1 MLEPTTKTT
10 AARPASSPKLDATQA
25 FRAAA
30 ENGSAQVKE
39 AFEKM
44 SAATA
49 EATAQI
55 KHSYSTAVKG
65 AQDYNAKLFEFAQN
79 NTKAVIEF
87 AQKLSGVKSP
97 SDFIELSTDHSRKQF
112 ETLTEQTKELAAL
125 AQKVTL
131 ATVEPLKTGVIRAF
145 GQPT

>member
-1 MLEPTTKTT
+1 ML
-10 AARPASSPKLDATQA
+10 RRRSAT
-25 FRAAA
+25 A
-30 ENGSAQVKE
+30 ENGSAQGKE

-44 SAATA
+44 STATA

-55 KHSYSTAVKG
+55 KDSYSTAVKG
-65 AQDYNAKLFEFAQN
+65 AQDYNAKFFEFAQ
-79 NTKAVIEF
+79 TIPR
-87 AQKLSGVKSP
+87 LPSP
-97 SDFIELSTDHSRKQF
+97 SSKNSGREIAVRLRRIVDRHSRKQF

-131 ATVEPLKTGVIRAF
+131 ATVEPLKMGITKTF